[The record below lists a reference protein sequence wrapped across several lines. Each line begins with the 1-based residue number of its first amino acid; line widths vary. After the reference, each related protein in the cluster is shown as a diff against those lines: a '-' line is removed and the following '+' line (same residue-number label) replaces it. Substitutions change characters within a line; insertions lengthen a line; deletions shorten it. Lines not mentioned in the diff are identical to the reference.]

1 MFVDSC
7 NPGVQSL
14 RPTTRASPLHCWYR
28 TMDKCR
34 LIYRSQCSDSF
45 MPNEDLRQLMR
56 ESADNNRAAGITGLL
71 ILSGDAFLQ
80 VLEGPADAVNRLF
93 SRIMRDARHHE
104 IRLISY
110 EQIGPTYF
118 DDWDMHLVDLFDLSK
133 HPRQY
138 LVGKYRVE
146 NGVVQIPERLHE
158 VYGLLLD
165 AKAICTGR
173 PWDEDLGEPS
183 ARATTGAPDA
193 TVTDEALAKS
203 DKR

>member
-1 MFVDSC
+1 
-7 NPGVQSL
+7 
-14 RPTTRASPLHCWYR
+14 
-28 TMDKCR
+28 
-34 LIYRSQCSDSF
+34 

-56 ESADNNRAAGITGLL
+56 ESADNNRGAGITGLL

-80 VLEGPADAVNRLF
+80 VLEGPADAVNELF
-93 SRIMRDARHHE
+93 GHIMRDPRHHDL
-104 IRLISY
+104 RLISY

-138 LVGKYRVE
+138 LAGKYRVE

-173 PWDEDLGEPS
+173 PWDEDLRTSTDTAASSTPQP
-183 ARATTGAPDA
+183 ATAGDTPAHNPE
-193 TVTDEALAKS
+193 TD
-203 DKR
+203 